1 MDRERWMDTVEVAWQ
16 WYMLQSLNRLAVLFC
31 TLSES
36 EPPRAVQVESPPIA
50 SLSVGLY
57 RYQIACAR
65 VNIPA
70 YCLSKARH

>member
-1 MDRERWMDTVEVAWQ
+1 MDGYGGGGMAMVHASV
-16 WYMLQSLNRLAVLFC
+16 F
-31 TLSES
+31 
-36 EPPRAVQVESPPIA
+36 ESPRSVILYVVGIGATAGCSGGIPPLA